1 MLLFK
6 TDVLMAG
13 LEPARLSAR
22 DFKSLVSAIPPHQ
35 RTGVLY
41 HFPHCASMY
50 VIIDGHGL
58 REEAFEAKAPSRTLP
73 KTGSGFRIKA
83 VAKITFLA

>member
-1 MLLFK
+1 MLPFK
-6 TDVLMAG
+6 INVLMAG

-50 VIIDGHGL
+50 VIIDGRGLRSGL

-73 KTGSGFRIKA
+73 KTGRG
-83 VAKITFLA
+83 